1 MATAERQK
9 QGTGMFRGWFGAL
22 SESSKKKQMPAAT
35 GQSNA
40 TDRHRGRELDIS
52 RAKAHAI
59 ADPVARKAPDFL
71 SLPSVTNLQPL
82 VFESLTMTDGA
93 STSPADAPIKPL
105 EVAEGSKALELPSD
119 IAESLF
125 SSDFWAEPKLEPM
138 PPKPAETSSVLSSYS
153 LPSSQVSSAS
163 KRNTFDGSQKRVSN
177 HLSSVELA
185 RSWHKAKNAATDART
200 SDAIDGTVKR
210 LSQSR
215 DVQESRSLPSMAA
228 TSATYSPEPN
238 QSTVSIRSQSA
249 LSRASK
255 TSSHRSY
262 KPHMDDHSDTSS
274 EEEESEHGSSSEDE
288 RPLSQLARPHTS
300 SNENAPLAQLRL
312 HSLNNKSS
320 PMILSTRM
328 HSPPP
333 LVATTTFISGYSHS
347 ESSNSDT
354 TLVAQSPKSN
364 PAQPKDFKSFMSTI
378 FTNKNQGTGDL
389 GRRSQSSLG
398 FRSSSPAL
406 TSSPTAERPMSPTIT
421 RNVNSFPSPPLGN
434 VSNQN
439 SPLQH
444 PEAHDTFPT
453 TRWSMSN
460 NGPQQPTYLAPHPAQ
475 FQMMQPSSNWAG
487 VNEAYNPHLAGRMWS
502 DSDNGG
508 SDYGANPH
516 VWTQHELR
524 AAATRS
530 EYGGS
535 QHSSSSFHRPAP
547 APMQPLVQI
556 PGVTSM
562 GSVLPVSRPTSPSSN
577 RAMSPTPMGAMS
589 MLPPP
594 MANANSADSNQLLKY
609 MMYHRDMANKAY
621 EAYQSSV
628 TAESVDGRQS
638 APLITI
644 GPNGQSL
651 PLELAHN
658 SANLIISTSRSSSSL
673 KHSSPLSPSS
683 APSKSKSRSSKG
695 KKSSSKSKGQLPD
708 SAGNG
713 AKSEFDELYELAG
726 AINSVAAAAADGYLS
741 PPLTRRSATAQPG
754 LQRES
759 SGTSLSTSSTGRPVG
774 ILRSVSGGGAIEG
787 GGVARVKKGVK
798 FDETAAAGDNERG
811 PMTKRRKNKSLVKVL
826 DS

>member
-1 MATAERQK
+1 MDTSRTKAN
-9 QGTGMFRGWFGAL
+9 AL
-22 SESSKKKQMPAAT
+22 
-35 GQSNA
+35 
-40 TDRHRGRELDIS
+40 
-52 RAKAHAI
+52 
-59 ADPVARKAPDFL
+59 ADPVARKAPEFL

-82 VFESLTMTDGA
+82 VIESLSMSDMVFESL
-93 STSPADAPIKPL
+93 ADAPIKSV
-105 EVAEGSKALELPSD
+105 EVSEGNKVLELPSD
-119 IAESLF
+119 IAASLF
-125 SSDFWAEPKLEPM
+125 SSDFWAEPKPEPM
-138 PPKPAETSSVLSSYS
+138 PPKPAETASVLTYS

-163 KRNTFDGSQKRVSN
+163 KRNTYDGSQKRVSN

-200 SDAIDGTVKR
+200 STTDAIDGTVKR

-215 DVQESRSLPSMAA
+215 DLQESRSTA
-228 TSATYSPEPN
+228 TLSPEPN
-238 QSTVSIRSQSA
+238 QSTASIRPLSA

-262 KPHMDDHSDTSS
+262 KPHVDDHSDTSS

-347 ESSNSDT
+347 ESSSDT

-364 PAQPKDFKSFMSTI
+364 PAQPKDFKSFISTI
-378 FTNKNQGTGDL
+378 FTNKNQATGDL

-406 TSSPTAERPMSPTIT
+406 TSSPIAERPMSPAIA
-421 RNVNSFPSPPLGN
+421 RNVSSFANAPTANPNSPP
-434 VSNQN
+434 
-439 SPLQH
+439 QH
-444 PEAHDTFPT
+444 SEAHDTFLPT
-453 TRWSMSN
+453 ARWSMSN
-460 NGPQQPTYLAPHPAQ
+460 NPPPPQPTYLAAPHPGQ
-475 FQMMQPSSNWAG
+475 FQMMQPTSNWAG

-535 QHSSSSFHRPAP
+535 QHSSSTSFHRPAP

-562 GSVLPVSRPTSPSSN
+562 GSVLPVSRPLSPSSN
-577 RAMSPTPMGAMS
+577 PRAMSPTPMGAMS

-609 MMYHRDMANKAY
+609 MMYHREMANKAY

-644 GPNGQSL
+644 GTNGQSL
-651 PLELAHN
+651 PVDLAN
-658 SANLIISTSRSSSSL
+658 SSANLLISTSRSSSSL
-673 KHSSPLSPSS
+673 KYSSPLSPSS
-683 APSKSKSRSSKG
+683 TPSKSKSRSSKG
-695 KKSSSKSKGQLPD
+695 KKSSSKSKRHSQE
-708 SAGNG
+708 SAAKG
-713 AKSEFDELYELAG
+713 AKSEFDELYEIAG
-726 AINSVAAAAADGYLS
+726 AINAAAAAADGYLS
-741 PPLTRRSATAQPG
+741 PPLTGRSATAQPG

-787 GGVARVKKGVK
+787 SGVARVKKGVK

-811 PMTKRRKNKSLVKVL
+811 PMTKRRKNKAKVL